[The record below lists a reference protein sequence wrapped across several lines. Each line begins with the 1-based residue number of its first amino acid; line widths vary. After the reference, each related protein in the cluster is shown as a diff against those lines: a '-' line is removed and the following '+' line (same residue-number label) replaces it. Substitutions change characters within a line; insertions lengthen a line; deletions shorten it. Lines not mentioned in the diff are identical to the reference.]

1 MITGIIDLVPEGSE
15 NAISREALLDKC
27 ELFGLAFN
35 DRQMRKLI
43 EDARKE
49 SVILN
54 LSDGRGYFKPG
65 KNDRDKLKHY
75 IEQEHDRSIS
85 ILRNLKMANN
95 MLADIDSGR
104 ICFM

>member
-1 MITGIIDLVPEGSE
+1 MITGIIDLMPEGSE
-15 NAISREALLDKC
+15 NAISREALLNKC
-27 ELFGLAFN
+27 ALFGLAFN

-43 EDARKE
+43 EEARKE

-65 KNDRDKLKHY
+65 KNDKDKLRHY
-75 IEQEHDRSIS
+75 VNQEHDRSIA

-95 MLADIDSGR
+95 LLADYENGR
-104 ICFM
+104 I

>member
-1 MITGIIDLVPEGSE
+1 MLNVTSFIPIESE
-15 NAISREALLDKC
+15 NAITRENLLNKC
-27 ELFGLAFN
+27 IFAGLADN

-49 SVILN
+49 TVILN
-54 LSDGRGYFKPG
+54 MQDGRGYFQPG

-75 IEQEHDRSIS
+75 VEQEHDRSIS

-95 MLADIDSGR
+95 LLADIDNGR
-104 ICFM
+104 VCCE